1 MRDLDSLTGNTGR
14 KREPTKVLPAVIAL
28 ALFFLL
34 LVAWGC
40 QSTKGLQ
47 QGPPAAAP
55 AQTPAQPPSAKH
67 QYRYYPDS
75 AVYMDVARKTFFYR
89 RGEKWIT
96 TTLLPPSVHVDW
108 KNYVVLELDTDKPYL
123 HHAEIAKKYPPAQGK
138 IRERSQTGSY

>member
-1 MRDLDSLTGNTGR
+1 MRNTGR
-14 KREPTKVLPAVIAL
+14 KRKPTRALPAVIAL

-34 LVAWGC
+34 LVASGC

-47 QGPPAAAP
+47 QGAPAAAP

-108 KNYVVLELDTDKPYL
+108 KKYVLLELDTDKPYL
-123 HHAEIAKKYPPAQGK
+123 HHADIAKKYPPTQGK

>member
-1 MRDLDSLTGNTGR
+1 MRDLDSLRRDTGR
-14 KREPTKVLPAVIAL
+14 KREPTRVLPAVIAL

-34 LVAWGC
+34 LAASGC

-47 QGPPAAAP
+47 QGAAP
-55 AQTPAQPPSAKH
+55 APTPTPTQPPSAKH

-75 AVYMDVARKTFFYR
+75 AVYMDVARKTFFYC

-108 KNYVVLELDTDKPYL
+108 KKYVLLELDTDKPYL
-123 HHAEIAKKYPPAQGK
+123 HHADIAKKYPPAQGK
-138 IRERSQTGSY
+138 IREKSQTGSY

>member
-1 MRDLDSLTGNTGR
+1 MHDFDSLKRNTGWVR
-14 KREPTKVLPAVIAL
+14 QLMRVLPAVMTL

-34 LVAWGC
+34 LAASGC

-47 QGPPAAAP
+47 QSAPGAAP
-55 AQTPAQPPSAKH
+55 APTPVQPPSAKH

-75 AVYMDVARKTFFYR
+75 AVYMDVARKTFFYC

-108 KNYVVLELDTDKPYL
+108 KKYVLVELDTDKPYRY
-123 HHAEIAKKYPPAQGK
+123 HADIAKKYPPAQGK
-138 IRERSQTGSY
+138 TGARPQTGSY